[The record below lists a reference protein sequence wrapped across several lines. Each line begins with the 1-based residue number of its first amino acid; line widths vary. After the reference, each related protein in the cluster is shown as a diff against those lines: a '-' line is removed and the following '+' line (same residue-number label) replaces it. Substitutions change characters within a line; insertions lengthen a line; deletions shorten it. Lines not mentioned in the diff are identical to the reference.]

1 MFKIFVENGGKL
13 VENLILGVEEWK
25 IVDDFFGNIFFGN
38 SNSDKLQDFGEYV
51 FLGCVY
57 FF

>member
-38 SNSDKLQDFGEYV
+38 SNSDKL
-51 FLGCVY
+51 
-57 FF
+57 